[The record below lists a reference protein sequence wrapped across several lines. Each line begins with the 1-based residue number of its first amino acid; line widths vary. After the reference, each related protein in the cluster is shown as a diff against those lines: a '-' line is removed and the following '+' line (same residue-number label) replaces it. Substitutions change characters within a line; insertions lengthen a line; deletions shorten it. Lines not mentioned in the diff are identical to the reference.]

1 MYNPIVITSSMIEAT
16 DEDCD
21 ESDLPSQISPTTSDI
36 AEDSYH
42 TNKTTSNKN
51 LSNSIGNQPNISEA
65 KHESLNCGSS
75 GFLSKSL
82 STLNPHNESYNPVVS
97 LVSLNGEASRY
108 IIKHI
113 HIDLL
118 KNFTKLHWVLRSNYI
133 AKTFI
138 Y

>member
-1 MYNPIVITSSMIEAT
+1 MIEAT

-36 AEDSYH
+36 AEASYH

-51 LSNSIGNQPNISEA
+51 LLNSIGNQPNISEA
-65 KHESLNCGSS
+65 KHESLSCGS
-75 GFLSKSL
+75 GGILSVSQSIMKQ
-82 STLNPHNESYNPVVS
+82 HNESYNPVVS

-118 KNFTKLHWVLRSNYI
+118 GC
-133 AKTFI
+133 
-138 Y
+138 

>member
-65 KHESLNCGSS
+65 KHESPNCGSR
-75 GFLSKSL
+75 GFLSVSQGIMKQ
-82 STLNPHNESYNPVVS
+82 HNESYHPVVS
-97 LVSLNGEASRY
+97 LVSINGEASRY

-113 HIDLL
+113 INNLIETLL
-118 KNFTKLHWVLRSNYI
+118 GFSVK
-133 AKTFI
+133 
-138 Y
+138 

>member
-1 MYNPIVITSSMIEAT
+1 MIEAT

-36 AEDSYH
+36 AEASYH

-51 LSNSIGNQPNISEA
+51 LLNSIGNQPNISEA
-65 KHESLNCGSS
+65 KHESLSCGS
-75 GFLSKSL
+75 GGILSVSQSIMKQ
-82 STLNPHNESYNPVVS
+82 HNESYNPVVS

-118 KNFTKLHWVLRSNYI
+118 GLKNFTKLYWVLRSNYI